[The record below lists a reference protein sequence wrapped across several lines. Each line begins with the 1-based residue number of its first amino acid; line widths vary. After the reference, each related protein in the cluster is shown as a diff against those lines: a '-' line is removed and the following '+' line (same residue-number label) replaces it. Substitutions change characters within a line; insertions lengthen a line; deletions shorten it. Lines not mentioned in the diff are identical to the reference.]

1 MRVCGYT
8 RVSTLEQSIEGY
20 SISEQEARLQKYCEA
35 QGWKLIKIYTDA
47 GKTGATMNRPALKEM
62 LEDIK
67 KGFYDKVIVYKLDR
81 LSRSQKDTL
90 WLIEDAFLSH
100 GVDFESMQERFD
112 TGSSFGRAMVGILAV
127 FAQLEREQIKERM
140 SMGKEGRAKE
150 GKWHGGGYSPIGYDY
165 KDGELLINPY
175 EAVQV
180 REVFA
185 LYAGGSSI
193 KQIEEAFNNKG
204 YSHAHGGYNHI
215 TLKRM
220 LENELY
226 IGIVKHKGE
235 KYKGIHEA
243 IIDEA
248 TFFKVQERRKLE
260 KDKASGRPSSSTY
273 LSGLLYCGKC
283 GGRYACTAHADG
295 GKYRYYTCYNRRP
308 VNKAMFSGERCDNT
322 NYRVDK
328 LEDIV
333 LGELKK
339 LALDPS
345 RLQEDK
351 DKLYDTKG
359 KEQALSS
366 QIEKLKEKKSRLID
380 LYSDGSF
387 SLEML
392 TEKVKAVDLQ
402 AEKLKAEYEAL
413 VSSQGDSK
421 SRAEAVKMIKSLGD
435 VLDRGRYE
443 EIRLVIESL
452 IERITIQGDDI
463 LIKWRF

>member
-1 MRVCGYT
+1 MLGLYC
-8 RVSTLEQSIEGY
+8 RVSSVEQATEGY
-20 SISEQEARLQKYCEA
+20 SIGEQEERLKLYAEA
-35 QGWKLIKIYTDA
+35 HGRKDYKAYIDGGYS
-47 GKTGATMNRPALKEM
+47 GASTERPALKE
-62 LEDIK
+62 LLKDVKAGLI
-67 KGFYDKVIVYKLDR
+67 DKVIVYKLDR

-165 KDGELLINPY
+165 RDGELLINPY
-175 EAVQV
+175 EAVHV
-180 REVFA
+180 REAFSM
-185 LYAGGSSI
+185 YAGGSSI
-193 KQIEEAFNNKG
+193 KQIEEAFNDKG

-220 LENELY
+220 LENDLY
-226 IGIVKHKGE
+226 IGLVKHKGE
-235 KYKGIHEA
+235 KYKGIHEP

-248 TFFKVQERRKLE
+248 TFYKVQERRKLE
-260 KDKASGRPSSSTY
+260 KDKASGRPSAATY

-283 GGRYACTAHADG
+283 GGRYACTAHAVG

-345 RLQEDK
+345 RLQKDK
-351 DKLYDTKG
+351 DNLYDTKG

-387 SLEML
+387 SAEML

-402 AEKLKAEYEAL
+402 AEKLQAEYEAL

-452 IERITIQGDDI
+452 IEKITIQGDDI